1 MSTTHPYS
9 TTFHKSIVYDP
20 ESGDHAMYLDGEV
33 VGFAR
38 TAHEA
43 ETILDQL
50 VLELLSGRSSALA
63 IVPIPPA
70 FPLPP
75 LDTIAESLGVL
86 AAHDDDGAIY
96 ALAARHLAEGVTI
109 AADGPD
115 RLINGVWVRR
125 ALIDACWPWPWRCA
139 CGEERCWH
147 GALLEGILLGWERL
161 GDDPRPLPFEVA
173 A

>member
-20 ESGDHAMYLDGEV
+20 ESGDHAMYLDGALI
-33 VGFAR
+33 GFAR

-43 ETILDQL
+43 QTILDQIAPEFL
-50 VLELLSGRSSALA
+50 PGRPSPFR

-75 LDTIAESLGVL
+75 LDTIAESLDVL
-86 AAHDDDGAIY
+86 AAHDDDPTIY
-96 ALAARHLAEGVTI
+96 TVARQQLAAGVSI
-109 AADGPD
+109 AAAGSD
-115 RLINGVWVRR
+115 RLINNIRVRR
-125 ALIDACWPWPWRCA
+125 APLLECWPWPWRCA
-139 CGEERCWH
+139 CGEQRCWH

-161 GDDPRPLPFEVA
+161 GDDPRPLPFEDA

>member
-1 MSTTHPYS
+1 MSTAPTHS
-9 TTFHKSIVYDP
+9 TTFAKSIVYDP
-20 ESGDHAMYLDGEV
+20 ESGDHTMYLDGEV

-43 ETILDQL
+43 QTTLDQL
-50 VLELLSGRSSALA
+50 VLELLSHCSSALPT
-63 IVPIPPA
+63 VPIPPA

-75 LDTIAESLGVL
+75 LETIVESLGIL
-86 AAHDDDGAIY
+86 AAHDDDPTIY
-96 ALAARHLAEGVTI
+96 AEACQQLAAGVTI
-109 AADGPD
+109 AAAGED
-115 RLINGVWVRR
+115 RLINGIRVRR
-125 ALIDACWPWPWRCA
+125 APLLERWPWPWRCG

-161 GDDPRPLPFEVA
+161 GDDPRPLPFEEA

>member
-9 TTFHKSIVYDP
+9 TTSNKVIIYDP
-20 ESGDHAMYLDGEV
+20 QTEDHVMYLDGEV

-43 ETILDQL
+43 ETTLDQI
-50 VLELLSGRSSALA
+50 VLELLSNRSSAL
-63 IVPIPPA
+63 PTLTIPPA

-75 LDTIAESLGVL
+75 LETIVESLDIL
-86 AAHDDDGAIY
+86 AAHDDNPTIY
-96 ALAARHLAEGVTI
+96 TVARQHLAEGVTI
-109 AADGPD
+109 AADGPN
-115 RLINGVWVRR
+115 RLINGVLVRR
-125 ALIDACWPWPWRCA
+125 APLLERWPWPWRCA

-147 GALLEGILLGWERL
+147 GALLEGILIAWERL
-161 GDDPRPLPFEVA
+161 GDDPRPLPFEDA

>member
-9 TTFHKSIVYDP
+9 TTFDKSIVYDP
-20 ESGDHAMYLDGEV
+20 QTHDHAMYLDSELI
-33 VGFAR
+33 GFAR
-38 TAHEA
+38 TAQEA
-43 ETILDQL
+43 QTTLDQL
-50 VLELLSGRSSALA
+50 VLELLSHRFSALP

-75 LDTIAESLGVL
+75 LETIVESLIIL
-86 AAHDDDGAIY
+86 AAHDDDPAIY
-96 ALAARHLAEGVTI
+96 AEACQQLAAGVTI
-109 AADGPD
+109 AGAGED
-115 RLINGVWVRR
+115 RLINGVRVGR
-125 ALIDACWPWPWRCA
+125 APLLERWPWPWRCA

-147 GALLEGILLGWERL
+147 GALLEGILLSWERL